1 MREPVNRAIFL
12 FAMSTIKDVAALAG
26 VSYTTVSHV
35 INKSRPVSDHVRNE
49 VEAAIRRLNYV
60 PSAVARSLKQQ
71 STCTIGLLV
80 SNSSNPFFAE
90 LAQGIEDICYRA
102 GYTVMLC
109 NSDDQPDRQQIY
121 LRVLLEK
128 RIDGLI
134 ICSAGD
140 DLGLADH
147 LREAKVPVIIVDRA
161 VKGVACDLIQIDHF
175 KGGYLATRHLLEHKH
190 KSIGCIAGPD
200 TTTVSVERLNGYRKA
215 LAEAGAP
222 FRSEWVVRGDFTAEG
237 GYKAARVLLKRAE
250 ITAVFASNDLMGIG
264 LLRFAAEHGIRVPN
278 HLSVIGFDGID
289 LGRYIYPAL
298 TTVGQSMRRQ
308 GELAASTL
316 LERIRK
322 GGEGR
327 LRKILMIPELTI
339 RESTKEAAPLILSRH
354 E

>member
-1 MREPVNRAIFL
+1 
-12 FAMSTIKDVAALAG
+12 MSTIKDVAALAG

-35 INKSRPVSDHVRNE
+35 INKTRPVSDKVRSE

-90 LAQGIEDICYRA
+90 LAEGIEDICYRA
-102 GYTVMLC
+102 GYTVILC
-109 NSDDQPDRQQIY
+109 NSDDQPERQQTY

-134 ICSAGD
+134 VCSAGD
-140 DLGLADH
+140 DVGLAEH
-147 LREAKVPVIIVDRA
+147 LREAKVPVMIVDRA
-161 VKGVACDLIQIDHF
+161 VKGVTSDLVQIDHF
-175 KGGYLATRHLLEHKH
+175 KGGYLATRHLLDHKH

-200 TTTVSVERLNGYRKA
+200 TTSVSTDRLNGYRKA

-222 FRSEWVVRGDFTAEG
+222 FRSEWVVRGDFTTEG
-237 GYKAARVLLKRAE
+237 GYKAARILLKRAE

-264 LLRFAAEHGIRVPN
+264 LLRFAAEHGIRVP
-278 HLSVIGFDGID
+278 HQLSVIGFDGID
-289 LGRYIYPAL
+289 LGRYNYPAL
-298 TTVGQSMRRQ
+298 TTVGQSIRRQ
-308 GELAASTL
+308 GEVAAGAL

-327 LRKILMIPELTI
+327 LRKIVMNPELTV
-339 RESTKEAAPLILSRH
+339 RESTKAAAPFVLSRH

>member
-1 MREPVNRAIFL
+1 
-12 FAMSTIKDVAALAG
+12 MSTIKDVAALAG

-35 INKSRPVSDHVRNE
+35 INHTRPVSDKVRTE

-71 STCTIGLLV
+71 STFTIGLLV
-80 SNSSNPFFAE
+80 SNCSNPFFAE

-102 GYTVMLC
+102 GYTVILC
-109 NSDDQPDRQQIY
+109 NSDDQPERQQTY
-121 LRVLLEK
+121 LRVLIEK

-140 DLGLADH
+140 DLGLAEH
-147 LREAKVPVIIVDRA
+147 LREAKMPVMIVDRA
-161 VKGVACDLIQIDHF
+161 VKGVSADLVQIDHL

-200 TTTVSVERLNGYRKA
+200 TTSVSAERLNGYRKA

-222 FRSEWVVRGDFTAEG
+222 FRSEWVVMGDFTAEG
-237 GYKAARVLLKRAE
+237 GYKAARILLKRSE

-264 LLRFAAEHGIRVPN
+264 LLRFAAEHGIRVPH

-298 TTVGQSMRRQ
+298 TTVGQSIRRE
-308 GELAASTL
+308 GEIVAGAL

-327 LRKILMIPELTI
+327 LRKILMSPELTL
-339 RESTKEAAPLILSRH
+339 RESTKAAAPFLLSRH

>member
-1 MREPVNRAIFL
+1 
-12 FAMSTIKDVAALAG
+12 MSTIKDVAALAG

-35 INKSRPVSDHVRNE
+35 INHTRPVSDKVRGE

-71 STCTIGLLV
+71 STFAIGLLV
-80 SNSSNPFFAE
+80 SNCSNPFFAE

-102 GYTVMLC
+102 GYTVILC
-109 NSDDQPDRQQIY
+109 NSDDQPERQQTY
-121 LRVLLEK
+121 LRVLIEK

-134 ICSAGD
+134 VCSAGD
-140 DLGLADH
+140 DLGLAEH
-147 LREAKVPVIIVDRA
+147 LREAKIPVIIVDRA
-161 VKGVACDLIQIDHF
+161 VKGVSADLVQIDHL

-200 TTTVSVERLNGYRKA
+200 TTSVSAERLNGYRKA

-222 FRSEWVVRGDFTAEG
+222 FRSEWVVMGDFTAEG
-237 GYKAARVLLKRAE
+237 GYKASRILLKRSE

-264 LLRFAAEHGIRVPN
+264 LLRFAAEHGIRVP
-278 HLSVIGFDGID
+278 HQLSVIGFDGID

-298 TTVGQSMRRQ
+298 TTVGQSIRRE
-308 GELAASTL
+308 GEIVAGAL

-327 LRKILMIPELTI
+327 LRKILMSPELTI
-339 RESTKEAAPLILSRH
+339 RESTKAATPFLLSRH

>member
-1 MREPVNRAIFL
+1 
-12 FAMSTIKDVAALAG
+12 MSTIKDVAALAG

-35 INKSRPVSDHVRNE
+35 INKTRPVSDKVRGE
-49 VEAAIRRLNYV
+49 VEAAIQRLNYV

-71 STCTIGLLV
+71 STCTIGLLI

-102 GYTVMLC
+102 GYTVVLC
-109 NSDDQPDRQQIY
+109 NSDDQPERQQTY

-140 DLGLADH
+140 DLGLAKH
-147 LREAKVPVIIVDRA
+147 LREAKVPVIIVDRG
-161 VKGVACDLIQIDHF
+161 VKGVTSDLVLIDHF
-175 KGGYLATRHLLEHKH
+175 KGGYLATRHLLEQKH

-200 TTTVSVERLNGYRKA
+200 TTTVSIDRLNGYRKA

-222 FRSEWVVRGDFTAEG
+222 FRPEWVIRGDFTAEG
-237 GYKAARVLLKRAE
+237 GYKAARILLKRSE
-250 ITAVFASNDLMGIG
+250 ITAVFACNDLMGIG
-264 LLRFAAEHGIRVPN
+264 LLRFAAEHAIRVPN
-278 HLSVIGFDGID
+278 QLSVIGFDGIH

-298 TTVGQSMRRQ
+298 TTVGQSIRRQ
-308 GELAASTL
+308 GEIAAGTL

-327 LRKILMIPELTI
+327 LRKILMSPDLTV
-339 RESTKEAAPLILSRH
+339 RESTSAASPFVLSRH

>member
-1 MREPVNRAIFL
+1 
-12 FAMSTIKDVAALAG
+12 MSTIKDVAALAG
-26 VSYTTVSHV
+26 VSNTTVSHV
-35 INKSRPVSDHVRNE
+35 IHRTRPVSDKVRGE
-49 VEAAIRRLNYV
+49 VEAAIQRLNYV
-60 PSAVARSLKQQ
+60 PGAVAKPSKQH
-71 STCTIGLLV
+71 STRTIGLLI

-102 GYTVMLC
+102 GYTVVLC
-109 NSDDQPDRQQIY
+109 NSDDQPERQQTY

-128 RIDGLI
+128 CIDGLI

-140 DLGLADH
+140 DLGLAHH
-147 LREAKVPVIIVDRA
+147 LREAKVPVVIVDRA
-161 VKGVACDLIQIDHF
+161 VKGVTSDLIQIDHF
-175 KGGYLATRHLLEHKH
+175 KGGYLATRHLLEQKH

-200 TTTVSVERLNGYRKA
+200 TTTVSIDRLNGYRKA

-222 FRSEWVVRGDFTAEG
+222 FRPEWVVRGDFTAES
-237 GYKAARVLLKRAE
+237 GYKAARILLKRAE

-264 LLRFAAEHGIRVPN
+264 LLRFAAEHAIRIPN
-278 HLSVIGFDGID
+278 HLSVIGFDGIH

-298 TTVGQSMRRQ
+298 TTVGQSIRQQ
-308 GELAASTL
+308 GEIAAGAL

-327 LRKILMIPELTI
+327 LRKIVMSPELTL
-339 RESTKEAAPLILSRH
+339 RESTSAASPFVLSRH

>member
-1 MREPVNRAIFL
+1 
-12 FAMSTIKDVAALAG
+12 MSTIKDVAALAG

-35 INKSRPVSDHVRNE
+35 INKTRPVSDKVRGE
-49 VEAAIRRLNYV
+49 VEAAIQRLNYV

-71 STCTIGLLV
+71 STCTIGLLI

-102 GYTVMLC
+102 GYTVVLC
-109 NSDDQPDRQQIY
+109 NSDDQPERQQTY

-140 DLGLADH
+140 DLGLAEH
-147 LREAKVPVIIVDRA
+147 VREANVPIIIVDRA
-161 VKGVACDLIQIDHF
+161 VKGVTSDIVQIDHF
-175 KGGYLATRHLLEHKH
+175 KGGYLATRHLLEQKH

-200 TTTVSVERLNGYRKA
+200 TTTVSTDRLNGYRKA

-222 FRSEWVVRGDFTAEG
+222 FRPEWVIRGDFTAEG
-237 GYKAARVLLKRAE
+237 GYKAARILLKRAE

-264 LLRFAAEHGIRVPN
+264 LLRFAAEHAIRVPN
-278 HLSVIGFDGID
+278 QLSVIGFDGID

-298 TTVGQSMRRQ
+298 TTVGQSIRRQ
-308 GELAASTL
+308 GEIAAGTL

-327 LRKILMIPELTI
+327 LRKILMTPELTV
-339 RESTKEAAPLILSRH
+339 RESTGTASPFLLSRH